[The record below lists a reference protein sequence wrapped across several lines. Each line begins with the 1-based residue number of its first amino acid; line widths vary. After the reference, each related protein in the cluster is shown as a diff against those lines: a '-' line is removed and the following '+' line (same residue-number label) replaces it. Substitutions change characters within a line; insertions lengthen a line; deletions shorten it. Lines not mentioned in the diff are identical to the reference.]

1 MEISIIGLG
10 SMGFNLAL
18 NLVSKGY
25 KVLAYDSNKNVIN
38 NIKPETND
46 NIKIFNSI
54 KVCVKIH
61 QNKN

>member
-25 KVLAYDSNKNVIN
+25 KVLAYDSNKNLKQLYKLISYYFLTVQYL
-38 NIKPETND
+38 D
-46 NIKIFNSI
+46 VFL
-54 KVCVKIH
+54 VY
-61 QNKN
+61 

>member
-25 KVLAYDSNKNVIN
+25 KILAYDSNKNVMQTAKWAIRELENIN
-38 NIKPETND
+38 
-46 NIKIFNSI
+46 
-54 KVCVKIH
+54 
-61 QNKN
+61 